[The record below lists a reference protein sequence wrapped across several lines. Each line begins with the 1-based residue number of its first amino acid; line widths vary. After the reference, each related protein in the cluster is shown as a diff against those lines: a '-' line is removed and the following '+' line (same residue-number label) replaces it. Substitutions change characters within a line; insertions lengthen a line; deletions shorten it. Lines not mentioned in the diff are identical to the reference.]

1 MLICTKAYFKK
12 NQRYI
17 KTTYTI
23 YNLILFQKSMLS
35 YQSIVKKQEMT
46 ERVKRH
52 PPAYRRKQNMAKRKG
67 QKRRNQKYQVNN
79 RQLKA
84 KRMYKDTIFRMLY
97 HDKENLLSL
106 YNAVNGREYTDPE
119 KLQVVTLENAIY
131 MGMKNDL
138 AFIMDMNLYLYEHQ
152 STYNQNIPL
161 RNLFYIADEYQRLV
175 VRKSLY
181 STVIQKIPT
190 PRFIVF
196 YNGTKKVDDYN
207 EFRLSS
213 AYENPTDDPDLEL
226 KVTML
231 NVNDGHN
238 LELMEHCR
246 TLKEYA
252 KYVARVRKYV
262 TQNIPLEEA
271 VTRAVDECI
280 EEGILAEFLVKNKA
294 EVIKVSIYEYDKEF
308 EEKKLRKAEYEAG
321 VEAGVESGIELG
333 ERSLLKKQIKKK
345 LKKRKSIGQIADELE
360 EEVTAIQRII
370 EEIQKEE

>member
-1 MLICTKAYFKK
+1 MV
-12 NQRYI
+12 N
-17 KTTYTI
+17 
-23 YNLILFQKSMLS
+23 
-35 YQSIVKKQEMT
+35 
-46 ERVKRH
+46 
-52 PPAYRRKQNMAKRKG
+52 
-67 QKRRNQKYQVNN
+67 RN
-79 RQLKA
+79 
-84 KRMYKDTIFRMLY
+84 YKDTIFRMLFS
-97 HDKENLLSL
+97 DRKNLLSL
-106 YNAVNGREYTDPE
+106 YNAINGTSYENPE
-119 KLQVVTLENAIY
+119 ELEIVTLENAIY

-152 STYNQNIPL
+152 STYNPNIPL

-175 VRKSLY
+175 VQKSLY

-213 AYENPTDDPDLEL
+213 AYENSTDNPDLEL
-226 KVTML
+226 RVTML

-280 EEGILAEFLVKNKA
+280 EEGILAEFLMKNKA

-321 VEAGVESGIELG
+321 VEAGIELG
-333 ERSLLKKQIKKK
+333 ERSLLENQIRKK
-345 LKKRKSIGQIADELE
+345 LKKGKPIEQIADELE
-360 EEVTAIQRII
+360 EAVTTIQRII
-370 EEIQKEE
+370 EETKKEN

>member
-1 MLICTKAYFKK
+1 MA
-12 NQRYI
+12 
-17 KTTYTI
+17 
-23 YNLILFQKSMLS
+23 
-35 YQSIVKKQEMT
+35 
-46 ERVKRH
+46 
-52 PPAYRRKQNMAKRKG
+52 RRKS
-67 QKRRNQKYQVNN
+67 QKRRNKKYQVNN

-84 KRMYKDTIFRMLY
+84 KRPYKDTIFRMLY

-106 YNAVNGREYTDPE
+106 YNAED
-119 KLQVVTLENAIY
+119 LQIVTLENAIY

-152 STYNQNIPL
+152 STYNPNIPL

-175 VRKSLY
+175 VQKSLY

-213 AYENPTDDPDLEL
+213 AYENSTDNPDLEL
-226 KVTML
+226 RVTML

-280 EEGILAEFLVKNKA
+280 EEGILAEFLMKNKA

-308 EEKKLRKAEYEAG
+308 EEKKLRNAEYEAG
-321 VEAGVESGIELG
+321 VEAGIELG
-333 ERSLLKKQIKKK
+333 ERSLLENQIRKK
-345 LKKRKSIGQIADELE
+345 LKKGKPIEQIADELE
-360 EEVTAIQRII
+360 EAVTTIQRII
-370 EEIQKEE
+370 EETKKEN

>member
-1 MLICTKAYFKK
+1 MA
-12 NQRYI
+12 
-17 KTTYTI
+17 
-23 YNLILFQKSMLS
+23 
-35 YQSIVKKQEMT
+35 
-46 ERVKRH
+46 
-52 PPAYRRKQNMAKRKG
+52 RRTSQM
-67 QKRRNQKYQVNN
+67 RRNKKYQVSN
-79 RQLKA
+79 RLFKT
-84 KRMYKDTIFRMLY
+84 KRPYKDTIFRMLY

-106 YNAVNGREYTDPE
+106 YNAVNGRNYTNAED
-119 KLQVVTLENAIY
+119 LQIVTLKNAIY

-152 STYNQNIPL
+152 STYNPNIPL

-175 VRKSLY
+175 VQKSLY

-213 AYENPTDDPDLEL
+213 AYENPTDNPDLEL
-226 KVTML
+226 RVTML

-280 EEGILAEFLVKNKA
+280 EEGIQAEFLMKNKA

-321 VEAGVESGIELG
+321 VEAGIELG
-333 ERSLLKKQIKKK
+333 ERSLLENQIRKK
-345 LKKRKSIGQIADELE
+345 LKKGKPIEQIADELE
-360 EEVTAIQRII
+360 EAVTTIQRII
-370 EEIQKEE
+370 EETKKEN